1 MTLARQSNSKE
12 VLKNIKRD
20 NIKLDAYSTLQEK
33 FNLINGAKKV
43 FAFQVKGRGVNHIEN
58 KVSDFLQKQMR

>member
-1 MTLARQSNSKE
+1 MTGNAK
-12 VLKNIKRD
+12 V
-20 NIKLDAYSTLQEK
+20 K

-58 KVSDFLQKQMR
+58 KVSEFAEIQRYKYGNQIKMLVWEVQFIE

>member
-1 MTLARQSNSKE
+1 MTGNAK
-12 VLKNIKRD
+12 V
-20 NIKLDAYSTLQEK
+20 K

-58 KVSDFLQKQMR
+58 KVSDFLQQQRLKYGDQISMLVWEVQFLD

>member
-1 MTLARQSNSKE
+1 MTGNAK
-12 VLKNIKRD
+12 V
-20 NIKLDAYSTLQEK
+20 K

-58 KVSDFLQKQMR
+58 KVSEFAKTTN